1 MLDLF
6 ISFFTL
12 TIMELV
18 LGIDNIIFISLVT
31 ENMKQEE
38 RKRGRRVGL
47 TLALV
52 LRIILLMS
60 INWLIH
66 FDDALFTLFNHS
78 FSGRDLILLSGGI
91 FLIYKT
97 TIEIHEKVE
106 KDEHSQKTKAKALS
120 FVGAVFQIAMLDLVF
135 SFDSILTAVGLVKNV
150 EVMIAAV
157 VASMILMMLFS
168 GQIAN
173 FVNKHPTIKVLALSF
188 LMLIG
193 VLLVAEAFHVHV
205 EKAYVYFAM
214 AFSFGVELLNMRMRK
229 KKSTD

>member
-1 MLDLF
+1 M
-6 ISFFTL
+6 IS
-12 TIMELV
+12 
-18 LGIDNIIFISLVT
+18 
-31 ENMKQEE
+31 
-38 RKRGRRVGL
+38 
-47 TLALV
+47 
-52 LRIILLMS
+52 
-60 INWLIH
+60 
-66 FDDALFTLFNHS
+66 
-78 FSGRDLILLSGGI
+78 
-91 FLIYKT
+91 
-97 TIEIHEKVE
+97 
-106 KDEHSQKTKAKALS
+106 
-120 FVGAVFQIAMLDLVF
+120 
-135 SFDSILTAVGLVKNV
+135 
-150 EVMIAAV
+150 AV

>member
-1 MLDLF
+1 
-6 ISFFTL
+6 
-12 TIMELV
+12 MELV

-38 RKRGRRVGL
+38 RKRGRNVGL
-47 TLALV
+47 ILALG

-66 FDDALFTLFNHS
+66 FDDELFKLLNHS

-97 TIEIHEKVE
+97 TLEIHEKVE
-106 KDEHSQKTKAKALS
+106 KEEHSNKGKAKALS
-120 FVGAVFQIAMLDLVF
+120 FAGAVFQIAMLDLVF

-157 VASMILMMLFS
+157 VASMLLMMLFS

-229 KKSTD
+229 KKSTH

>member
-12 TIMELV
+12 TVMELV

-31 ENMKQEE
+31 ENMKQDE
-38 RKRGRRVGL
+38 RKRGRNVGL
-47 TLALV
+47 MLALG

-66 FDDALFTLFNHS
+66 FDDALFTILKHS
-78 FSGRDLILLSGGI
+78 FSGRDLILLGGGI
-91 FLIYKT
+91 FLLYKT

-106 KDEHSQKTKAKALS
+106 KDEHHNKGKAKALS
-120 FVGAVFQIAMLDLVF
+120 FAGAVFQIAMLDLVF

-157 VASMILMMLFS
+157 IASMFLMMLFS

-173 FVNKHPTIKVLALSF
+173 FVNKHPTIKILALSF

-229 KKSTD
+229 KKD

>member
-31 ENMKQEE
+31 ENMQQEE

-106 KDEHSQKTKAKALS
+106 KDEHSHKTKAKALS
-120 FVGAVFQIAMLDLVF
+120 FAGAVFQIAMLDLVF